1 MQEKRARIQQY
12 VFLLFLFFSFLEFE
26 FSQALYRK
34 HCSSLGPIVGACKIL
49 KPIPKGFIC
58 AVGCIVAM
66 LFFSSRSFAMVVLLI
81 FCARSSH
88 RRRHG
93 SHPSVNS
100 TLSMLWMKK
109 RAPSLKRRSI
119 LKPICLTDQRWNR
132 ITSGRAVV
140 IEIEQLLD
148 STAKREK
155 RLTNHF
161 KQ

>member
-119 LKPICLTDQRWNR
+119 LKPICLTDQR
-132 ITSGRAVV
+132 
-140 IEIEQLLD
+140 
-148 STAKREK
+148 
-155 RLTNHF
+155 
-161 KQ
+161 